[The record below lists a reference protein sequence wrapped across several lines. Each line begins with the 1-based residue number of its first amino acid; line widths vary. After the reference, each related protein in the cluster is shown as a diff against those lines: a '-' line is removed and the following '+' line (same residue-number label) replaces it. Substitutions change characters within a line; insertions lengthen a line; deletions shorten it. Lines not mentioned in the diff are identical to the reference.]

1 MANQANID
9 ATADLIADLV
19 EKATQELIQDL
30 YRSGINVDNV
40 PAFVNALLDL
50 DLEGTLKAKLTNAT
64 SAYANAH
71 RNVLETT
78 QQFAAVGPD
87 TLTSYV
93 ALNEQVFDNAITNNI
108 ASHIRNEVVKGIQVG
123 LTPDQILQSVT
134 SASISPAQMRTLV
147 TSTLN
152 TYSRTIISSMMDEA
166 PKDTKYWYV
175 GPADG
180 KTRDKCL
187 LQIESGELT
196 RDEIISQFGNKVLS
210 EGGGFNCRHQWERIS
225 KRGTEFYQPDQASK
239 ITKDKNID
247 YDKKLFED

>member
-30 YRSGINVDNV
+30 YRLGINVDNV
-40 PAFVNALLDL
+40 PSFVNALLDL

-93 ALNEQVFDNAITNNI
+93 ALNEQVFDKNMVW
-108 ASHIRNEVVKGIQVG
+108 R
-123 LTPDQILQSVT
+123 
-134 SASISPAQMRTLV
+134 
-147 TSTLN
+147 N
-152 TYSRTIISSMMDEA
+152 TYQRLGM
-166 PKDTKYWYV
+166 
-175 GPADG
+175 
-180 KTRDKCL
+180 
-187 LQIESGELT
+187 
-196 RDEIISQFGNKVLS
+196 GN
-210 EGGGFNCRHQWERIS
+210 
-225 KRGTEFYQPDQASK
+225 
-239 ITKDKNID
+239 
-247 YDKKLFED
+247 

>member
-30 YRSGINVDNV
+30 YRLGINVDNV
-40 PAFVNALLDL
+40 PSFVNALLDL

-147 TSTLN
+147 TSKLN
-152 TYSRTIISSMMDEA
+152 TY
-166 PKDTKYWYV
+166 
-175 GPADG
+175 
-180 KTRDKCL
+180 
-187 LQIESGELT
+187 
-196 RDEIISQFGNKVLS
+196 
-210 EGGGFNCRHQWERIS
+210 
-225 KRGTEFYQPDQASK
+225 
-239 ITKDKNID
+239 
-247 YDKKLFED
+247 